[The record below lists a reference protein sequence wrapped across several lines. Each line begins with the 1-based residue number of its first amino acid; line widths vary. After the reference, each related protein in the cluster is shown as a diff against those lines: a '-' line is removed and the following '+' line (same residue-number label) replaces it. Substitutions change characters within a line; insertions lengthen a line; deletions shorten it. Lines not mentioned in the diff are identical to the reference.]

1 MNKCAWM
8 FVLICLMTS
17 VPFSPWAQE
26 TERRSKPLLE
36 LKAQGKANAGA
47 ENKTRGSS
55 GVLSVTVEEA
65 ILLSLQN
72 NRALR
77 VAEFSPPIRRT
88 FEEEEEANFAPVLSA
103 GTQFG
108 REKARV
114 RARTTAG
121 YIDDTGNEGR
131 AEIGVSKFFPTGTTV
146 TVGASGVRSWSDL
159 YTDQYASRV
168 GVSVTQALLRGAGT
182 GVNLASLEQTR
193 LDTQASEYEFR
204 GFAEAL
210 VAQVEGTYWEYAL
223 AQRQIQ
229 IFEKSLAVA
238 EQQLAE
244 IEEMIAVGRMAEK
257 EVIAA
262 QAEIASQRQGLIEA
276 QGTMATAR
284 LRLLRL
290 LNPPGPD
297 LWGREV
303 QLLYKPALPD
313 VKLDPVEAY
322 VEVALRMRPDLN
334 QAKLAVE
341 RGDLEIIKT
350 RNGLLPKLD
359 FFITLGKTGYSDS
372 FAKSAKNI
380 TEDYYDVLAGIR
392 FQYPLRNQEAR
403 ARHER
408 SILRQDQAVE
418 ALENLAQL
426 VELDVRSAYI
436 EVMRA
441 REQIAASTATR
452 RLQEE
457 KLRVETEKMR
467 VGRSTVFLVS
477 QAQRDLLSS
486 EILEVRA
493 IVAYL
498 KALVELYRLGGTL
511 LERRGIAAPG
521 RDPVGLKAPFQP

>member
-1 MNKCAWM
+1 MKKSAL
-8 FVLICLMTS
+8 VLILFWCTS
-17 VPFSPWAQE
+17 SVSFSLWAQE
-26 TERRSKPLLE
+26 TDRKGKPLFE
-36 LKAQGKANAGA
+36 LKAQGKAVAGRESTA
-47 ENKTRGSS
+47 RASS
-55 GVLSVTVEEA
+55 GDIAVTVEEA

-77 VAEFSPPIRRT
+77 VAEFNPPIRRT
-88 FEEEEEANFAPVLSA
+88 FEEEEEADFDPVLSA
-103 GTQFG
+103 GAQFG

-114 RARTTAG
+114 RARTSAG
-121 YIDDTGNEGR
+121 YIDDTGSEGR

-146 TVGASGVRSWSDL
+146 GASVSGERSWSDL

-168 GVSVTQALLRGAGT
+168 GVSVTQALLQGAGT

-210 VAQVEGTYWEYAL
+210 VAQVEETYWEYAL

-244 IEEMIAVGRMAEK
+244 IEEMIAVGRMAEI

-276 QGTMATAR
+276 QGTMATTR

-313 VKLDPVEAY
+313 VKLDPVQAY

-341 RGDLEIIKT
+341 RGELEVVKT
-350 RNGLLPKLD
+350 KNGLLPKLD
-359 FFITLGKTGYSDS
+359 FFITLGKTGYSES
-372 FAKSAKNI
+372 FGKALENYK
-380 TEDYYDVLAGIR
+380 EDYYDVLAGIR
-392 FQYPLRNQEAR
+392 FQYPFRNREAR
-403 ARHER
+403 ARYER
-408 SILRQDQAVE
+408 SILRQDQTVE

-436 EVMRA
+436 EVTRS
-441 REQIAASTATR
+441 REQIEASTATR

-457 KLRVETEKMR
+457 KLRVETEKLR

-486 EILEVRA
+486 EIVEVRA

-511 LERRGIAAPG
+511 LERRGITAPG
-521 RDPVGLKAPFQP
+521 RDPLALNAPFQP